1 VATIDVEKTETIKHV
16 QVVGDFFMYGQNY
29 IYEPVYYSTPVI
41 YASLTPNY
49 RPYYPTWNWGI
60 IRLIIMLGIHSQF
73 SDIETTSIYA

>member
-1 VATIDVEKTETIKHV
+1 MHLS
-16 QVVGDFFMYGQNY
+16 GHH
-29 IYEPVYYSTPVI
+29 
-41 YASLTPNY
+41 Y

>member
-1 VATIDVEKTETIKHV
+1 
-16 QVVGDFFMYGQNY
+16 MYGQNY
-29 IYEPVYYSTPVI
+29 IYEPVQYSCNLCIFLDT
-41 YASLTPNY
+41 NY

>member
-1 VATIDVEKTETIKHV
+1 
-16 QVVGDFFMYGQNY
+16 MYGQNY

-41 YASLTPNY
+41 YASFWTPNY